1 MSRAR
6 EQAIRTKA
14 SCQPL
19 GRRFLGGDL
28 GVLARVMTLLG
39 LLVLGACGANANTV
53 KTSPAV
59 KIVDGVATSNLKA
72 TSYPLHWNPSRPLSL
87 YTVADTYISQMTLNE
102 ELGQLIM
109 GAFTDTT
116 YNANN
121 AAMVQ
126 QEGIGGMLLYTA
138 NMTSKTQTANLIA
151 TAQSHA
157 QIPMLVLTDEEGGY
171 VDRLEQFY
179 GFRPSASDIGVTG
192 STTFAQQQ
200 GYKTGKDMAALGF
213 NADFAPDVDV
223 QLVAGPDQVSRTFGS
238 TPDAVTQMAGAYL
251 TGMQSAGVAVCLK
264 HFPGLGAATTDAH
277 LGLPVIKRT
286 RDQIESVELAPYRN
300 LLATSQVQM
309 VMTTDLLMPALDP
322 TLPAEL
328 SPSIITGILRQ
339 ELGFNGVVV
348 TDALYMD
355 GISKKWTEA
364 QAGVMSIEAG
374 DDMLVGAFTSG
385 QVSWMIDALK
395 TAISDGHITKERI
408 DDSVRRILTLK
419 MRMGILPIPT
429 GVAPVPPLGSMSAHV
444 VDGPVALPPQQ

>member
-6 EQAIRTKA
+6 EQAIRKQA
-14 SCQPL
+14 SCRPL
-19 GRRFLGGDL
+19 GRRFLGGNL
-28 GVLARVMTLLG
+28 GVLARLMILFG
-39 LLVLGACGANANTV
+39 LLVLGACSANANTI
-53 KTSPAV
+53 KSSPAV
-59 KIVDGVATSNLKA
+59 KVVDGAATNNLKA

-87 YTVADTYISQMTLNE
+87 YTVADQYISQMSLDE
-102 ELGQLIM
+102 ELGQLII
-109 GAFTDTT
+109 GAFSDTT

-138 NMTSKTQTANLIA
+138 NMTTKTQTTNLVA

-171 VDRLEQFY
+171 VDRLNQFY
-179 GFRPSASDIGVTG
+179 GWRPSATDIGASG
-192 STTFAQQQ
+192 STTYAQQQ
-200 GYKTGKDMAALGF
+200 GYKTGQDMAALGF

-223 QLVAGPDQVSRTFGS
+223 QLVAGPDQVTRTFGT
-238 TPDAVTQMAGAYL
+238 TPDGVTKMAGAYL

-300 LLATSQVQM
+300 LIATGQVQM
-309 VMTTDLLMPALDP
+309 IMSTDLLMPALDP

-328 SPSIITGILRQ
+328 SPAIITGVLRQ
-339 ELGFNGVVV
+339 ELGFDGVVI

-355 GISKKWTEA
+355 GISKKWNEA
-364 QAGVMSIEAG
+364 EAGVMAIEAG
-374 DDMLVGAFTSG
+374 DDMLVGAFSPY
-385 QVSWMIDALK
+385 QMSWMKDALK
-395 TAISDGHITKERI
+395 AAISNHEITKARI

-419 MRMGILPIPT
+419 MRMGLLPIPS
-429 GVAPVPPLGSMSAHV
+429 GVAPVPPLGSMSTHV
-444 VDGPVALPPQQ
+444 VNGPVALPPQQ